1 MEGNNLFMNKS
12 GLMNHTGQQ
21 AGLMNG
27 SELEWLK
34 NAVLS
39 FALPS
44 FKVLNHHSLAL
55 AK

>member
-1 MEGNNLFMNKS
+1 MEGNLFINKS

-21 AGLMNG
+21 AVVMNG
-27 SELEWLK
+27 SELAWLK
-34 NAVLS
+34 NTLLS

-44 FKVLNHHSLAL
+44 FKVLNHHSLSL